1 MKIQIYPKFRKTI
14 LDKKTLEQFGQY
26 KEFSVSVKHIAQYF
40 IFKSKPQLH
49 QNFEIESHRVRVFVW
64 WQLAVPAKE
73 VERQRD
79 NVYFMQTPSSWGQ
92 RGIYKSILLLVHQ
105 SGFYADTL
113 GSWGSKGQRAK
124 EEGLAPG
131 FRA

>member
-1 MKIQIYPKFRKTI
+1 MS
-14 LDKKTLEQFGQY
+14 G
-26 KEFSVSVKHIAQYF
+26 KHIAQYLF
-40 IFKSKPQLH
+40 SS
-49 QNFEIESHRVRVFVW
+49 QNLNLRQVDQNVEMESHRVCVFVW
-64 WQLAVPAKE
+64 GQLPVPAKE

-92 RGIYKSILLLVHQ
+92 RGIYYSILLLVYHG
-105 SGFYADTL
+105 GFYADTL

>member
-1 MKIQIYPKFRKTI
+1 MSGNTLFSSQNLNLPKMLKSN
-14 LDKKTLEQFGQY
+14 L
-26 KEFSVSVKHIAQYF
+26 IAF
-40 IFKSKPQLH
+40 VFLCGGRCPCQLK
-49 QNFEIESHRVRVFVW
+49 RWRD
-64 WQLAVPAKE
+64 
-73 VERQRD
+73 RGD